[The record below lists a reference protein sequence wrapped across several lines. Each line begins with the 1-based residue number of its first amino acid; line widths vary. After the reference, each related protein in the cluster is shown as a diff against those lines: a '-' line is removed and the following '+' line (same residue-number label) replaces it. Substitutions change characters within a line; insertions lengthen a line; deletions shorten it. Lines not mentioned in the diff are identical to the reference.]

1 MYQKIIIKSMH
12 VYVTIPSYF
21 LPYIFMDP
29 SKIFEDSHLRH
40 DIKLSGHSGRKTDTL
55 QTWHSVKCPYYSVL
69 ISHNS
74 CM

>member
-1 MYQKIIIKSMH
+1 MH

-40 DIKLSGHSGRKTDTL
+40 DIKLSGHLGRQILYKHGTL
-55 QTWHSVKCPYYSVL
+55 
-69 ISHNS
+69 
-74 CM
+74 

>member
-40 DIKLSGHSGRKTDTL
+40 DIKLSGHLGRQILYKHGTL
-55 QTWHSVKCPYYSVL
+55 
-69 ISHNS
+69 
-74 CM
+74 